1 MPTLYVENV
10 PADLYAAL
18 RARAREQRSSIAAET
33 IRILREHVPTAA
45 GLQRRRRAVAAL
57 LRLQR
62 QTRPGPPSALEL
74 LRESRAE
81 REEQLLTA
89 TRPRRRRQHD

>member
-18 RARAREQRSSIAAET
+18 RTRARKQRSSIAAET
-33 IRILREHVPTAA
+33 IRVLREHVPTAA
-45 GLQRRRRAVAAL
+45 DLQRRRRAVAAL

-62 QTRPGPPSALEL
+62 QTGPGRPSALEL
-74 LRESRAE
+74 LRESRQE
-81 REEQLLTA
+81 REEQLLA
-89 TRPRRRRQHD
+89 SVRPRRRSQGD